1 MQFAMALKIIGVLLI
16 LFSTAMLPPLFLS
29 LITQD
34 GIESAFAMGLAATL
48 FAGVALWLPTRN
60 LSRDL
65 NIRDGFMVTA
75 LFWVVLGLFGAIPLW
90 LVSDLGLTPIAAIFE
105 SISGLTTTGATV
117 ITGLDDLPQSL
128 LFYRQLLQ
136 WLGGIG
142 IIVLAV
148 AVLPMLGIGGMQLYR
163 AESAGPSKDR
173 KLTPRITSTA
183 KALFGIYLL
192 LTVACAASYFAA
204 GMSAFNAIC
213 HAFSTVAIG
222 GFSTHDASLG
232 HYEQNR
238 VLLVSSVFMLLSA
251 INFGLHFIAL
261 QRRNVRVYAQDS
273 ETAFFIT
280 VIASATVVV
289 CCLLLTTETL
299 GLEDSVI
306 HGLFQTISIATTTG
320 FTTQDFSVWPL
331 FLPILLLILSFM
343 GGCVGSTG
351 GGMKAMRILL
361 IFRQGVRELRQLL
374 HPNAVI
380 PLKLDARRVQT
391 EVISAVW
398 SFFAVYMFCFVLIW
412 LALLATNLDFI
423 SAFSAVVATMN
434 NLGPGLGEV
443 ADHYGVVSEAGKLV
457 LCLAMLMGRLEVF
470 TLLVLLTPAFWR
482 H

>member
-1 MQFAMALKIIGVLLI
+1 MQFAMAFKIIGVLLI
-16 LFSTAMLPPLFLS
+16 LFSTAMLPSLFIS
-29 LITQD
+29 LIAKD
-34 GIESAFAMGLAATL
+34 GIESAFATGLAATL
-48 FAGVALWLPTRN
+48 LAGVLLWLPTRH

-90 LVSDLGLTPIAAIFE
+90 LTPDLPMTPADAIFE

-117 ITGLDDLPQSL
+117 ITGLDSLPQSL

-148 AVLPMLGIGGMQLYR
+148 AILPMLGIGGMQLYR

-192 LTVACAASYFAA
+192 LTIACAASYFAV
-204 GMSAFNAIC
+204 GMSMFDAIC

-261 QRRNVRVYAQDS
+261 QRRNVRVYARDS

-280 VIASATVVV
+280 VIASATIVV

-299 GLEDSVI
+299 GFEDSVI

-320 FTTQDFSVWPL
+320 FTTQDFSMWPL

-443 ADHYGVVSEAGKLV
+443 AYHYGAVSEPGKLI
-457 LCLAMLMGRLEVF
+457 LCLAMLIGRLEVF
-470 TLLVLLTPAFWR
+470 TLLVLLTPAFWK

>member
-16 LFSTAMLPPLFLS
+16 LFSTAMLPSLFIS
-29 LITQD
+29 LIAKD
-34 GIESAFAMGLAATL
+34 GIESAFATGLAATL
-48 FAGVALWLPTRN
+48 LAGVLLWLPTRH

-90 LVSDLGLTPIAAIFE
+90 LTPDLPLTPADAIFE

-117 ITGLDDLPQSL
+117 ITGLDSLPQSL

-148 AVLPMLGIGGMQLYR
+148 AILPMLGIGGMQLYR

-192 LTVACAASYFAA
+192 LAIACAASYFAV
-204 GMSAFNAIC
+204 GMSMFDAIC

-251 INFGLHFIAL
+251 INFGLHFVAL
-261 QRRNVRVYAQDS
+261 QRRNARVYARDS

-280 VIASATVVV
+280 VIASATIVV

-299 GLEDSVI
+299 GFEDSVI

-320 FTTQDFSVWPL
+320 FTTQDFSMWPL

-443 ADHYGVVSEAGKLV
+443 AYHYGAVSEPGKLI
-457 LCLAMLMGRLEVF
+457 LCLAMLIGRLEVF

>member
-29 LITQD
+29 LIAQD

-192 LTVACAASYFAA
+192 LTIACAASYFIA
-204 GMSAFNAIC
+204 GMSTFDAIC

>member
-1 MQFAMALKIIGVLLI
+1 MQFAMAFKIIGVLLI
-16 LFSTAMLPPLFLS
+16 LFSTAMLPSLFIS
-29 LITQD
+29 LIAKD
-34 GIESAFAMGLAATL
+34 GIESAFATGLAATL
-48 FAGVALWLPTRN
+48 LAGVLLWLPTRH

-90 LVSDLGLTPIAAIFE
+90 LTPDLPLTPADAIFE

-117 ITGLDDLPQSL
+117 ITGLDSLPQSL

-148 AVLPMLGIGGMQLYR
+148 AILPMLGIGGMQLYR

-192 LTVACAASYFAA
+192 LTIACAASYFAV
-204 GMSAFNAIC
+204 GMSMFDAIC

-251 INFGLHFIAL
+251 VNFGLHFIAL
-261 QRRNVRVYAQDS
+261 QRRNVRVYARDS

-280 VIASATVVV
+280 VIASATIVV

-299 GLEDSVI
+299 GFEDSVI

-320 FTTQDFSVWPL
+320 FTTQDFSMWPL

-423 SAFSAVVATMN
+423 SAFSAVAATMN

-443 ADHYGVVSEAGKLV
+443 AYHYGAVSEPGKLI
-457 LCLAMLMGRLEVF
+457 LCLAMLIGRLEVF

>member
-1 MQFAMALKIIGVLLI
+1 MQFAMAFKIIGVLLI
-16 LFSTAMLPPLFLS
+16 LFSTAMLPSLFIS
-29 LITQD
+29 LIAKD
-34 GIESAFAMGLAATL
+34 GIESAFATGLAATL
-48 FAGVALWLPTRN
+48 LAGVLLWLPTRH

-90 LVSDLGLTPIAAIFE
+90 LTPDLPLTPADAIFE

-117 ITGLDDLPQSL
+117 ITGLDSLPQSL

-148 AVLPMLGIGGMQLYR
+148 AILPMLGIGGMQLYR

-192 LTVACAASYFAA
+192 LTMACAASYFAV
-204 GMSAFNAIC
+204 GMSMFDAIC

-261 QRRNVRVYAQDS
+261 QRRNVLVYARDS

-280 VIASATVVV
+280 VIASATIVV

-299 GLEDSVI
+299 GFEDSVI

-320 FTTQDFSVWPL
+320 FTTQDFSMWPL

-443 ADHYGVVSEAGKLV
+443 AYHYGAVSEPGKLI
-457 LCLAMLMGRLEVF
+457 LCLAMLIGRLEVF

>member
-1 MQFAMALKIIGVLLI
+1 MQFAMAFKIIGVLLI

-29 LITQD
+29 LIAQD

-48 FAGVALWLPTRN
+48 FAGVAMWLPTRN

-117 ITGLDDLPQSL
+117 ITGLDDLPQSV

-192 LTVACAASYFAA
+192 LTIACAASYFAA
-204 GMSAFNAIC
+204 GMSTFDAIC

-280 VIASATVVV
+280 VIASATLVV

-443 ADHYGVVSEAGKLV
+443 ASDYGVVSEAGKLV

>member
-204 GMSAFNAIC
+204 GMSAFDAIC
-213 HAFSTVAIG
+213 H
-222 GFSTHDASLG
+222 LP
-232 HYEQNR
+232 
-238 VLLVSSVFMLLSA
+238 
-251 INFGLHFIAL
+251 
-261 QRRNVRVYAQDS
+261 
-273 ETAFFIT
+273 
-280 VIASATVVV
+280 
-289 CCLLLTTETL
+289 CLLD
-299 GLEDSVI
+299 GG
-306 HGLFQTISIATTTG
+306 HRRLF
-320 FTTQDFSVWPL
+320 
-331 FLPILLLILSFM
+331 
-343 GGCVGSTG
+343 
-351 GGMKAMRILL
+351 
-361 IFRQGVRELRQLL
+361 
-374 HPNAVI
+374 HP
-380 PLKLDARRVQT
+380 
-391 EVISAVW
+391 
-398 SFFAVYMFCFVLIW
+398 
-412 LALLATNLDFI
+412 
-423 SAFSAVVATMN
+423 
-434 NLGPGLGEV
+434 
-443 ADHYGVVSEAGKLV
+443 
-457 LCLAMLMGRLEVF
+457 
-470 TLLVLLTPAFWR
+470 
-482 H
+482 

>member
-1 MQFAMALKIIGVLLI
+1 MQFAMAFKIIGVLLI
-16 LFSTAMLPPLFLS
+16 LFSTAMLPSLFLS
-29 LITQD
+29 LITKD
-34 GIESAFAMGLAATL
+34 GIESAFATGLATTL
-48 FAGVALWLPTRN
+48 FAGVMLWLPTRH

-65 NIRDGFMVTA
+65 SIRDGFMVTA

-90 LVSDLGLTPIAAIFE
+90 LASDLALTPIGAIFE

-117 ITGLDDLPQSL
+117 ITGLDNLPQSL

-148 AVLPMLGIGGMQLYR
+148 AILPMLGIGGMQLYR

-192 LTVACAASYFAA
+192 LTIACAASYFAA
-204 GMSAFNAIC
+204 GMSIFDAVC

-251 INFGLHFIAL
+251 INFGLHFVAL
-261 QRRNVRVYAQDS
+261 QRRNVRVYARDS
-273 ETAFFIT
+273 ETAFFVT
-280 VIASATVVV
+280 VIASATIVV

-299 GLEDSVI
+299 NFEDSLI

-380 PLKLDARRVQT
+380 PLKLDARRVRT

-443 ADHYGVVSEAGKLV
+443 ADHYGAISEPGKLI

>member
-1 MQFAMALKIIGVLLI
+1 MQFAMSFKIIGVLLI
-16 LFSTAMLPPLFLS
+16 LFSTAMLPPLLLS
-29 LITQD
+29 LIAQD
-34 GIESAFAMGLAATL
+34 GIESAFAVGLAATL

-117 ITGLDDLPQSL
+117 ITGLDDLPQSV

-192 LTVACAASYFAA
+192 LTIACAASYFAA
-204 GMSAFNAIC
+204 GMSTFDAIC

-280 VIASATVVV
+280 VIASATLVV

-443 ADHYGVVSEAGKLV
+443 ASDYGAVSEAGKLV

>member
-1 MQFAMALKIIGVLLI
+1 MQFAMAFKIIGVLLI

-29 LITQD
+29 LIAQD

-90 LVSDLGLTPIAAIFE
+90 LVSELGLTPIAAIFE
-105 SISGLTTTGATV
+105 SVSGLTTTGATV
-117 ITGLDDLPQSL
+117 ITGLDDLPQSV

-192 LTVACAASYFAA
+192 LTIACAASYFAA
-204 GMSAFNAIC
+204 GMSTFDAIC

-280 VIASATVVV
+280 VIASATLVV

-443 ADHYGVVSEAGKLV
+443 ANDYGVVSEAGKLV

>member
-1 MQFAMALKIIGVLLI
+1 MQFAMAFKIIGVLLI
-16 LFSTAMLPPLFLS
+16 LFSTAMLPSLFLS
-29 LITQD
+29 LIDKD
-34 GIESAFAMGLAATL
+34 GIESAFATGLATTL
-48 FAGVALWLPTRN
+48 FAGVMLWLPTRH

-90 LVSDLGLTPIAAIFE
+90 LAPDLELTPVGAIFE

-117 ITGLDDLPQSL
+117 ITGLDSLPQSL

-148 AVLPMLGIGGMQLYR
+148 AILPMLGIGGMQLYR

-173 KLTPRITSTA
+173 KLTPRITGTA

-192 LTVACAASYFAA
+192 LTIACTASYFAA
-204 GMSAFNAIC
+204 GMSVFDAIC

-261 QRRNVRVYAQDS
+261 QRRSVRVYARDS
-273 ETAFFIT
+273 ETAFFVT
-280 VIASATVVV
+280 VIASATIVV

-299 GLEDSVI
+299 SFEDSVI

-361 IFRQGVRELRQLL
+361 IFRQGMRELRQLL
-374 HPNAVI
+374 HPNAII
-380 PLKLDARRVQT
+380 P
-391 EVISAVW
+391 
-398 SFFAVYMFCFVLIW
+398 
-412 LALLATNLDFI
+412 
-423 SAFSAVVATMN
+423 
-434 NLGPGLGEV
+434 
-443 ADHYGVVSEAGKLV
+443 
-457 LCLAMLMGRLEVF
+457 
-470 TLLVLLTPAFWR
+470 
-482 H
+482 

>member
-1 MQFAMALKIIGVLLI
+1 MQFAMAFKIIGVLLI

-29 LITQD
+29 LIAQD

-117 ITGLDDLPQSL
+117 ITGLDDLPQSV

-192 LTVACAASYFAA
+192 LTIACAASYFAA
-204 GMSAFNAIC
+204 GMSTFDAIC

-280 VIASATVVV
+280 VIASATLVV

-423 SAFSAVVATMN
+423 SAFSAVVATIN

-443 ADHYGVVSEAGKLV
+443 ANDYGVVSEAGKLV

>member
-1 MQFAMALKIIGVLLI
+1 MQFAMAFKIIGVLLI
-16 LFSTAMLPPLFLS
+16 LFSTAMLPSLFIS
-29 LITQD
+29 LIAKD
-34 GIESAFAMGLAATL
+34 GIESAFATGLAATL
-48 FAGVALWLPTRN
+48 LAGVLLWLPTRH

-90 LVSDLGLTPIAAIFE
+90 LTPDLPLTPADAIFE

-117 ITGLDDLPQSL
+117 ITGLDSLPQSL

-148 AVLPMLGIGGMQLYR
+148 AILPMLGIGGMQLYR

-192 LTVACAASYFAA
+192 LTIACAASYFAV
-204 GMSAFNAIC
+204 GMSMFDAIC

-261 QRRNVRVYAQDS
+261 QRRNLRVYARDS

-280 VIASATVVV
+280 VIASATIVV

-299 GLEDSVI
+299 GFEDSVI

-320 FTTQDFSVWPL
+320 FTTQDFSMWPL

-423 SAFSAVVATMN
+423 SAFSAVAATMN

-443 ADHYGVVSEAGKLV
+443 AYHYGAVSEPGKLI
-457 LCLAMLMGRLEVF
+457 LCLAMLIGRLEVF

>member
-204 GMSAFNAIC
+204 GMSTFDAIC

-306 HGLFQTISIATTTG
+306 HGLFQTISSATTTG

>member
-1 MQFAMALKIIGVLLI
+1 MQFAMAFKIIGVLLI
-16 LFSTAMLPPLFLS
+16 LFSTAMLPSLFIS
-29 LITQD
+29 LIAKD
-34 GIESAFAMGLAATL
+34 GIESAFATGLAATL
-48 FAGVALWLPTRN
+48 LAGVLLWLPTRH

-90 LVSDLGLTPIAAIFE
+90 LTPDLPLTPADAIFE

-117 ITGLDDLPQSL
+117 ITGLDSLPQSL

-148 AVLPMLGIGGMQLYR
+148 AILPMLGIGGMQLYR

-192 LTVACAASYFAA
+192 LTIACAASYFAA
-204 GMSAFNAIC
+204 GMSMFDAIC

-261 QRRNVRVYAQDS
+261 QRRNVRVYARDS

-280 VIASATVVV
+280 VIASATIVV

-299 GLEDSVI
+299 GFEDSVI

-320 FTTQDFSVWPL
+320 FTTQDFSMWPL

-412 LALLATNLDFI
+412 LALLATNLDFV

-443 ADHYGVVSEAGKLV
+443 AYHYGAVSEPGKLI
-457 LCLAMLMGRLEVF
+457 LCLAMLIGRLEVF

>member
-29 LITQD
+29 LIAQD

-192 LTVACAASYFAA
+192 LTIACAASYFAA
-204 GMSAFNAIC
+204 GMSTFDAIC

-238 VLLVSSVFMLLSA
+238 VLLVSSVFMVLSA

>member
-192 LTVACAASYFAA
+192 LTIACAASYFAA
-204 GMSAFNAIC
+204 GMSTFDAIC

-261 QRRNVRVYAQDS
+261 QRRNVRVYAEDS

>member
-1 MQFAMALKIIGVLLI
+1 MQFAMAFKIIGVLLI

-29 LITQD
+29 LIAQD

-117 ITGLDDLPQSL
+117 ITGLDDLPQSV

-163 AESAGPSKDR
+163 AESAGRSKDR

-192 LTVACAASYFAA
+192 LTIACAASYFAA
-204 GMSAFNAIC
+204 GMSTFDAIC

-280 VIASATVVV
+280 VIASATLVV

-443 ADHYGVVSEAGKLV
+443 ASDYGVVSEAGKLV

>member
-1 MQFAMALKIIGVLLI
+1 MQFAMAFKIIGVLLI
-16 LFSTAMLPPLFLS
+16 LFSTAMLPSLFLS
-29 LITQD
+29 LIAKD
-34 GIESAFAMGLAATL
+34 GIESAFATGLAATL
-48 FAGVALWLPTRN
+48 LAGVLLWLPTRH

-90 LVSDLGLTPIAAIFE
+90 LTPDLPLTPADAIFE

-117 ITGLDDLPQSL
+117 ITGLDSLPQSL

-148 AVLPMLGIGGMQLYR
+148 AILPMLGIGGMQLYR

-192 LTVACAASYFAA
+192 LTIACAASYFAV
-204 GMSAFNAIC
+204 GMSMFDAIC

-261 QRRNVRVYAQDS
+261 QRRNVRVYARDS

-280 VIASATVVV
+280 VIASATIVV

-320 FTTQDFSVWPL
+320 FTTQDFSMWPL

-443 ADHYGVVSEAGKLV
+443 AYHYGAVSEPGKLI
-457 LCLAMLMGRLEVF
+457 LCLAMLIGRLEVF

>member
-1 MQFAMALKIIGVLLI
+1 MQFAMAFKIIGVLLI

-29 LITQD
+29 LIAQD
-34 GIESAFAMGLAATL
+34 GIESAFAMGLATTL

-117 ITGLDDLPQSL
+117 ITGLDDLPQSV

-192 LTVACAASYFAA
+192 LTIACAASYFAA
-204 GMSAFNAIC
+204 GMSTFDAIC

-280 VIASATVVV
+280 VIASATLVV

-443 ADHYGVVSEAGKLV
+443 ANDYGVVSEAGKLV

>member
-1 MQFAMALKIIGVLLI
+1 MQFAMAVKIIGVLLI
-16 LFSTAMLPPLFLS
+16 LFSTTMLPSLFIS
-29 LITQD
+29 LIAKD
-34 GIESAFAMGLAATL
+34 GIESAFATGLAATL
-48 FAGVALWLPTRN
+48 LAGVLLWLPTRH

-90 LVSDLGLTPIAAIFE
+90 LTPDLPLTPADAIFE

-117 ITGLDDLPQSL
+117 ITGLDSLPQSL

-148 AVLPMLGIGGMQLYR
+148 AILPMLGIGGMQLYR

-192 LTVACAASYFAA
+192 LTIACAASYFAV
-204 GMSAFNAIC
+204 GMSMFDAIC

-261 QRRNVRVYAQDS
+261 QRRNVRVYARDS

-280 VIASATVVV
+280 VIASATIVV

-299 GLEDSVI
+299 GFEDSVI

-320 FTTQDFSVWPL
+320 FTTQDFSMWPL

-443 ADHYGVVSEAGKLV
+443 AYDYGAVSEPGKLI
-457 LCLAMLMGRLEVF
+457 LCLAMLIGRLEVF

>member
-1 MQFAMALKIIGVLLI
+1 MQFAMAFKIIGVLLI
-16 LFSTAMLPPLFLS
+16 LFSTAMLPSLTIS
-29 LITQD
+29 LIAKD
-34 GIESAFAMGLAATL
+34 GIESAFATGLATTL
-48 FAGVALWLPTRN
+48 LAGVLLWLPTRH

-90 LVSDLGLTPIAAIFE
+90 LTPDLPLTPADAIFE

-117 ITGLDDLPQSL
+117 ITGLDSLPQSL

-148 AVLPMLGIGGMQLYR
+148 AILPMLGIGGMQLYR

-192 LTVACAASYFAA
+192 LTIACAASYFAV
-204 GMSAFNAIC
+204 GMSMFDAIC

-251 INFGLHFIAL
+251 VNFGLHFIAL
-261 QRRNVRVYAQDS
+261 QRRNVRVYARDS

-280 VIASATVVV
+280 VIACATIVV

-299 GLEDSVI
+299 GFEDSVI

-320 FTTQDFSVWPL
+320 FTTQDFSMWPL

-443 ADHYGVVSEAGKLV
+443 AYHYGTVSEPGKLI
-457 LCLAMLMGRLEVF
+457 LCLAMLIGRLEVF

>member
-1 MQFAMALKIIGVLLI
+1 MQFAMAFKIIGVLLI
-16 LFSTAMLPPLFLS
+16 LFSTAMLPSLFIS
-29 LITQD
+29 LIAKD
-34 GIESAFAMGLAATL
+34 GIESAFATGLAATL
-48 FAGVALWLPTRN
+48 LAGVLLWLPTRH

-90 LVSDLGLTPIAAIFE
+90 LTPDLPLTPADAIFE

-117 ITGLDDLPQSL
+117 ITGLDSLPQSL

-148 AVLPMLGIGGMQLYR
+148 AILPMLGIGGMQLYR

-183 KALFGIYLL
+183 QALFGIYLL
-192 LTVACAASYFAA
+192 LTIACAASYFAV
-204 GMSAFNAIC
+204 GMSMFDAIC

-251 INFGLHFIAL
+251 VNFGLHFIAL
-261 QRRNVRVYAQDS
+261 QRRNVRVYARDS

-280 VIASATVVV
+280 VIASATIVV

-299 GLEDSVI
+299 GFEDSLI

-320 FTTQDFSVWPL
+320 FTTQDFSMWPL

-443 ADHYGVVSEAGKLV
+443 AYHYGAVSEPGKLI
-457 LCLAMLMGRLEVF
+457 LCLAMLIGRLEVF

>member
-1 MQFAMALKIIGVLLI
+1 MQFAMAFKIIGVLLI
-16 LFSTAMLPPLFLS
+16 LFSTAMLPSLFLS
-29 LITQD
+29 LIAKD
-34 GIESAFAMGLAATL
+34 GIESAFATGLAATL
-48 FAGVALWLPTRN
+48 LAGVLLWLPTRH

-90 LVSDLGLTPIAAIFE
+90 LTPDLTLTPADAIFE

-117 ITGLDDLPQSL
+117 ITGLDSLPQSL

-148 AVLPMLGIGGMQLYR
+148 AILPMLGIGGMQLYR

-192 LTVACAASYFAA
+192 LTIACAASYFAV
-204 GMSAFNAIC
+204 GMSMFDAIC

-251 INFGLHFIAL
+251 VNFGLHFIAL
-261 QRRNVRVYAQDS
+261 QRRNLRVYARDS
-273 ETAFFIT
+273 ETAFFII

-289 CCLLLTTETL
+289 CCSLLTTETL
-299 GLEDSVI
+299 GFEDSVI

-320 FTTQDFSVWPL
+320 FTTQDFSMWPL

-443 ADHYGVVSEAGKLV
+443 AYHYGAVNEPGKLI
-457 LCLAMLMGRLEVF
+457 LCLAMLIGRLEVF
-470 TLLVLLTPAFWR
+470 TLLVLLTPAFWK